1 MCGKADLTS
10 LGRRWC
16 WAALLCVVGLSVT
29 SSFAANEE
37 RMPSARFAAILG
49 RLLTYDGSLKILA
62 GGGIGIAVLHRRG
75 NAQSLAEANEAFE
88 QIRAFEGGNTLEL
101 PVKVYKLAFDGEADL
116 EKAAATYGLNV
127 FVVTG
132 GITDQT
138 EIIRRVSA
146 RRKIITIGIDAVQ
159 ARRGLS
165 VAIYVSEGKSKIL
178 VNLSACK
185 REGTAF
191 DSALL
196 GMCEIIP

>member
-1 MCGKADLTS
+1 
-10 LGRRWC
+10 
-16 WAALLCVVGLSVT
+16 VVGLSVT

-49 RLLTYDGSLKILA
+49 RLLTYDSSLQSRA
-62 GGGIGIAVLHRRG
+62 GRDIGIAVLYRRG
-75 NAQSLAEANEAFE
+75 NAQSLAEANEVFD
-88 QIRAFEGGNTLEL
+88 QIRALEGGKTLEL
-101 PVKVYKLAFDGEADL
+101 PVKTYKLAVDGEADL
-116 EKAAATYGLNV
+116 EKAATAYGLTV

-132 GITDQT
+132 GMVDQT
-138 EIIRRVSA
+138 DIVRRISA
-146 RRKIITIGIDAVQ
+146 RRKILTVGNDGIQ

-165 VAIYVSEGKSKIL
+165 VAIYVSDGKSKIL
-178 VNLSACK
+178 VNLGASK